1 MTLYLQY
8 LKETR
13 GSKAA
18 AEEAVN
24 VLSWAHSMAGIPSP
38 AAGPFVQT
46 TLEGIRRSLARPVQ
60 KKDPVTIDLI
70 ADIVEHTDKSCLS
83 DVRLATACL
92 ISFAGFLRFD
102 ELVNIRCCDV
112 QLATEMATIKIPR
125 SKTDQL
131 RKGDE
136 VVICQNV
143 ICYMSS

>member
-1 MTLYLQY
+1 
-8 LKETR
+8 
-13 GSKAA
+13 
-18 AEEAVN
+18 
-24 VLSWAHSMAGIPSP
+24 MAGFP
-38 AAGPFVQT
+38 AGPFVQT

-136 VVICQNV
+136 VVIARTSSATCLVSMLQL
-143 ICYMSS
+143 YMDKAKLQQSSHAFLFRPIS